1 MISDE
6 DYAAVKKLYQTLDLD
21 NLGRLNKLYNFQDTV
36 ILAEIFERRSSHL
49 QKVFK
54 FNPRKC
60 NSASSFSGCVHRE
73 KRKCL
78 IALPTRAEDVLVFER
93 TLIGGFNCVNTR
105 IAFDS
110 QILLPKNEQDKY
122 KFIYSVKNQKKKIST
137 KTLKMDENNQYGN
150 AMTKPLPYGCIKK
163 APKIPSLLEFNKV
176 LDRLSHTN
184 KIGHLFKVDIK
195 LRDKNEKAMLFN
207 EICTPIFQKKKISHS
222 DTPEVCSSAHV
233 YYLKR

>member
-1 MISDE
+1 MCLRTTTFFFAPPLLFEPKVFVISDE

-21 NLGRLNKLYNFQDTV
+21 NLGQLNKLHNFQDTL

-49 QKVFK
+49 QKLFK
-54 FNPRKC
+54 FNSRKC

-122 KFIYSVKNQKKKIST
+122 KFIYSVENQKKR
-137 KTLKMDENNQYGN
+137 Y
-150 AMTKPLPYGCIKK
+150 
-163 APKIPSLLEFNKV
+163 
-176 LDRLSHTN
+176 R
-184 KIGHLFKVDIK
+184 
-195 LRDKNEKAMLFN
+195 
-207 EICTPIFQKKKISHS
+207 QK
-222 DTPEVCSSAHV
+222 
-233 YYLKR
+233 Y